1 MQNSPSKKWK
11 SIFKWLGWI
20 AGLAAKFLPA
30 NLRVWAVAFSTVAG
44 GVVTLLDHCDKE
56 PVKQSPPASP
66 APTSTPAPTAVPT
79 ATPVP
84 TPTKPPL
91 PELKAPAKVKA
102 GELFI
107 VELCNVGNRYD
118 VSLYAEENRLG
129 YIGFGTPCMKLSIK
143 LNQKGKRE
151 LMALGSMLRAYTDV
165 IVE

>member
-1 MQNSPSKKWK
+1 MQNSQSKKWK

-20 AGLAAKFLPA
+20 AGLVARFLPA

-44 GVVTLLDHCDKE
+44 GAVTLLDHCDKQ

-66 APTSTPAPTAVPT
+66 ASTSTPAPTASPT
-79 ATPVP
+79 P

-118 VSLYAEENRLG
+118 VSLFAEENRLG
-129 YIGFGTPCMKLSIK
+129 YLGFGKPCMKLAIK

-151 LMALGSMLRAYTDV
+151 LMAIGPDNLRVFLDV

>member
-1 MQNSPSKKWK
+1 M
-11 SIFKWLGWI
+11 
-20 AGLAAKFLPA
+20 
-30 NLRVWAVAFSTVAG
+30 RVWAVAFSTVAG
-44 GVVTLLDHCDKE
+44 GAVTLLDHCDKQ

-66 APTSTPAPTAVPT
+66 APTSTPAPTVSPT
-79 ATPVP
+79 PI
-84 TPTKPPL
+84 PTKPPL

-118 VSLYAEENRLG
+118 VSLYVENNRLG
-129 YIGFGTPCMKLSIK
+129 YIGFGTPCMKLAIK

-151 LMALGSMLRAYTDV
+151 LIALGPMLHVYADV